1 MSKDY
6 VLFLHGVNVRESP
19 ENEDRQIYSYADTL
33 FESIDKEVRQKSA
46 DRHCIK
52 VPLYWGNVNREALK
66 ELLASLQG
74 SSKWNQVWF
83 QDFRKNQLL
92 QFVGDAGLYI
102 SRLIGSMAAEQLKEQ
117 IFKGLENYT
126 LGEDRLHLVTH
137 SWGTVVLFDILFAS
151 RWDDSNIPGYQS
163 VKSIRDR
170 LYGIGEHPQQ
180 GIRLASIQT
189 MGSPIALFS
198 LITISG
204 KNQNNESTHDLSP
217 GLEDLLKNIAR
228 GEHRLPW
235 LNFIHP
241 GDPIAWPLEKVINQL
256 ITGSKNYVRVE
267 DIITR
272 GSGFLEFITQLPPIR
287 QTFLALANGGS
298 AHGSYWQ
305 NQDVAKRIATNI
317 LKV

>member
-6 VLFLHGVNVRESP
+6 VLFLHGVNVRESQ
-19 ENEDRQIYSYADTL
+19 ENEEKQIYTYADKL
-33 FESIDKEVRQKSA
+33 FKLIVEVVQQKSSH
-46 DRHCIK
+46 RNCIK
-52 VPLYWGNVNREALK
+52 VPLYWGNVNRAALT
-66 ELLASLQG
+66 ELLSSLKG
-74 SSKWNQVWF
+74 SSKWSQVWF
-83 QDFRKNQLL
+83 QDFRKSQLL

-102 SRLIGSMAAEQLKEQ
+102 SRLIGSMAADQLKEQ
-117 IFKGLENYT
+117 IFKGLKDYK

-137 SWGTVVLFDILFAS
+137 SWGTVILFDILFAS
-151 RWDDSNIPGYQS
+151 RWDDPKISGYQS

-170 LYGIGEHPQQ
+170 LYGIGEDPGQ

-204 KNQNNESTHDLSP
+204 KNENHESTHDLSP
-217 GLEDLLKNIAR
+217 GLENLLKNLAQ
-228 GEHRLPW
+228 GDNRLPW

-241 GDPIAWPLEKVINQL
+241 GDPIAWPLEKVINKL
-256 ITGSKNYVRVE
+256 IVGSENYVQVE
-267 DIITR
+267 DVLTR
-272 GSGFLEFITQLPPIR
+272 GSGFWEFIAQLPPVR

-305 NQDVAKRIATNI
+305 NQDVAQQIATNI